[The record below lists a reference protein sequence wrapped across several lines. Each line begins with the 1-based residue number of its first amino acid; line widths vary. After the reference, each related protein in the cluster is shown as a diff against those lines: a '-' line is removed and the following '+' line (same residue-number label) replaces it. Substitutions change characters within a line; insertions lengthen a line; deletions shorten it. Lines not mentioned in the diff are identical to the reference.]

1 MGKVKTAL
9 MDILEHEYCYGY
21 GWIYQGNN
29 VDFDSEPCECNPH
42 AISADELMDWKLN

>member
-29 VDFDSEPCECNPH
+29 VDFDSEPCECNPY